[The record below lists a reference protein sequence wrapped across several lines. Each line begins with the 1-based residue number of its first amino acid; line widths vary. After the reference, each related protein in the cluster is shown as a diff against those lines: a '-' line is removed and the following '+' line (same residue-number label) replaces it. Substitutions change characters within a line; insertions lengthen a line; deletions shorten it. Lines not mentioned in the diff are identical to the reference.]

1 MAAYEWLV
9 VVYFSALI
17 AAAWIVPVPMSR
29 RLQATSLGA
38 APLVLVVV
46 SRAVATDVRW
56 WLPHFFLLAG
66 YWMPGLLVPVTHG
79 RRFEAWLVRSDARL
93 RPSLP
98 AVPAWAAPVVELAY
112 LLCYPLVPVSF
123 AIVWMNGTAADIE
136 RFWFA
141 VLMAG
146 YCCYVTLPW
155 LVSRPPRLLHPDGTR
170 RRTLGTINTQVLAR
184 ASHEFN
190 TFPSGHVAV
199 TAAAAAAVATISVR
213 DGALLGIVVVAIC
226 VGAASGRYHYVV
238 DVLFGLGI
246 AAAAHAAAAAL

>member
-1 MAAYEWLV
+1 V
-9 VVYFSALI
+9 VA
-17 AAAWIVPVPMSR
+17 
-29 RLQATSLGA
+29 
-38 APLVLVVV
+38 V
-46 SRAVATDVRW
+46 SRFRSTALEPIRDWAPC
-56 WLPHFFLLAG
+56 LFLVAG
-66 YWMPGLLVPVTHG
+66 YWLPGRLFTTPNVRLEQGLL
-79 RRFEAWLVRSDARL
+79 AIDARIL
-93 RPSLP
+93 SATQRGFRAVSP
-98 AVPAWAAPVVELAY
+98 ALMEGLELAY

-123 AIVWMNGTAADIE
+123 AIVWMNGTAADLE